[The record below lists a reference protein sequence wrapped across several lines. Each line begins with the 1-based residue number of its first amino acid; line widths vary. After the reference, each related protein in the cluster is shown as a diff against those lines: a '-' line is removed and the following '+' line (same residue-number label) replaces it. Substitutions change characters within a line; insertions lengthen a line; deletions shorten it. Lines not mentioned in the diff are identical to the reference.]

1 MQSHASL
8 RAPSASVA
16 AVAAPRPSRGAA
28 LRERGFL
35 VAALAPPFFFLICFY
50 VYPTVFNIEN
60 SLTDL
65 SLFGLRQG
73 GEWIGVE
80 NYVELMTSADFRRV
94 LWNTVVWLT
103 IVGVSVRIL
112 LGLALAFLL
121 NSATLRRWRL
131 ATVSRILLIVPWATP
146 PVVAIVVWR
155 WLLDPRVGTINQA
168 LMALGLV
175 DQPIAF
181 LGTAVWVWPAVIMII
196 TWNTLPLVTLTF
208 MASLQSLP
216 QELVEAAEID
226 GATKLQVMR
235 FVYLPHLKPAIVV
248 MVLMST
254 FWTFNNFVYV
264 WLTTGAGPGTYTN
277 VMATEI
283 YIKAFVEGR
292 LGYSSAA
299 GVVMATIMTVF
310 GLIYLRVIAEREL
323 KEEGEE

>member
-1 MQSHASL
+1 M
-8 RAPSASVA
+8 
-16 AVAAPRPSRGAA
+16 G
-28 LRERGFL
+28 RERGF
-35 VAALAPPFFFLICFY
+35 VFVALAPVFFFLVSFY
-50 VYPTVFNIEN
+50 LYPTVFNLEN

-73 GEWIGVE
+73 GEWVGLE
-80 NYVELMTSADFRRV
+80 NYAELLTSPDFRRV

-103 IVGVSVRIL
+103 LVGVGVRIL
-112 LGLALAFLL
+112 FGLALAFLL
-121 NSATLRRWRL
+121 NSATLKRWRL
-131 ATVSRILLIVPWATP
+131 ATISRILLIVPWATP

-155 WLLDPRVGTINQA
+155 WLLDPRVGAINQVLLSA
-168 LMALGLV
+168 GIV

-181 LGTAVWVWPAVIMII
+181 LGTAFWVWPAVITII

-208 MASLQSLP
+208 LASLQSLP
-216 QELVEAAEID
+216 HELIEAAEID
-226 GATKLQVMR
+226 GASKWQILR
-235 FVYLPHLKPAIVV
+235 YVYLPHLKPAIVV

-254 FWTFNNFVYV
+254 FWTFNNFIYV

-283 YIKAFVEGR
+283 YLKAFVEGR
-292 LGYSSAA
+292 LGYSSAT

-323 KEEGEE
+323 KDEGEDT